1 MRLIPFASA
10 NQVSHWAAHY
20 IADCINA
27 FAPSAQRPFV
37 LGLPTGSTPLATYH
51 ELVTLHRAG
60 KLSFRHVVTFNMDE
74 YVGLP
79 PEHPQSYHHF
89 MYQNLFRHV
98 DINPEHIHIPD
109 GMADDLEAECRR
121 YEAAIRHYGPVH
133 LFLGGVG
140 SNGHIAFNEP
150 MSPFDSRTHISTL
163 TEATRQDNARFFNQ
177 DPNQVPTR
185 ALTVGLA
192 TLQEAEQVMLLV
204 TGQHK
209 AQALRAALEDDVSPL
224 WPISSLRLHKNC
236 LLVCDTDATRE
247 LSPPSLDV
255 VIPWAAES
263 LVQSAA
269 E

>member
-89 MYQNLFRHV
+89 MYQNLFRHL
-98 DINPEHIHIPD
+98 DINPEHIHIPN
-109 GMADDLEAECRR
+109 GMADDLEAECHR
-121 YEAAIRHYGPVH
+121 YEVAIRHYGPVH

-163 TEATRQDNARFFNQ
+163 SEITRQDNARFFNQ
-177 DPNQVPTR
+177 DLEQVPTH
-185 ALTVGLA
+185 ALTMGLA
-192 TLQEAEQVMLLV
+192 TLREAEQIMLLV

-209 AQALRAALEDDVSPL
+209 AQALRAALEGDISPL
-224 WPISSLRLHKNC
+224 WPISSLRLHKDC
-236 LLVCDTDATRE
+236 LLVCDADATRN
-247 LSPPSLDV
+247 LSPSSLDA

-263 LVQSAA
+263 LEQLTA